1 MKLWN
6 EVPIPVRDPATDYR
20 AGGALA
26 YFYVGGTST
35 PQPVFTTDDGGV
47 PHTWPVEADANGVFP
62 PIFIPYGPFGYRVT
76 TAGGTA
82 ISPNVLTVQ
91 NPAPPD
97 SGGGGG
103 IVVQADQILTT
114 GDTMWRLQGGTRTG
128 WVRMNEKTV
137 GNTGSGA
144 TERANADTESV
155 FTYLWNNCADTVA
168 PVSGGRGATAAA
180 DFAANKTIT
189 VPTMQGIV
197 AGGLDDMGGTAA
209 NRLQVATTI
218 TTTNSSATATV
229 ASATGLSLGMYA
241 IASTIPA
248 GTTISAI
255 SGTTVTLSTGAG
267 VTAGT
272 GTAVRFSLF
281 PDAQQVGSVGGQQ
294 TVTITNRELPVIT
307 PAGSVSVSINPF
319 GGPST
324 NNGTGST
331 AAPQSNGFWTGS
343 SGLISPT
350 GTGSFS
356 GTPFG
361 QGGVLRNIQPT
372 RLGTFY
378 MKL

>member
-6 EVPIPVRDPATDYR
+6 DVPIPVFNPSTGER

-35 PQPVFTTDDGGV
+35 PQPVYTSDDGAS

-103 IVVQADQILTT
+103 IVVAADQIFQT
-114 GDTMWRLQGGTRTG
+114 GDTIWLLRGGNRAGWVPMNGGTI
-128 WVRMNEKTV
+128 
-137 GNTGSGA
+137 GNVGSGA
-144 TERANADTESV
+144 VLRANADTEALFTAV
-155 FTYLWNNCADTVA
+155 FNNLPDAIA
-168 PVSGGRGATAAA
+168 PVTGGRTTPSA
-180 DFAANKTIT
+180 DFASNKTI
-189 VPTMQGIV
+189 VIPTMQGIV

-255 SGTTVTLSTGAG
+255 SGTTVTLSTGSG

-281 PDAQQVGSVGGQQ
+281 PDAQQVGSLGGQQ
-294 TVTITNRELPVIT
+294 TVTITNRELPIIT
-307 PAGSVSVSINPF
+307 PAGTVSVSINPF